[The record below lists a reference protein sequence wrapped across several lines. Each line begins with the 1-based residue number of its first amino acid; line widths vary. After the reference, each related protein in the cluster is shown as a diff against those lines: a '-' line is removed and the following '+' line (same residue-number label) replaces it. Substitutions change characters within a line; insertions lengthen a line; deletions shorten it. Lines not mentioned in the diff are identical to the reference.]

1 MLRRNYTDG
10 TNLDED
16 DGHGL
21 DHGQE
26 EASIS
31 NFDNEER

>member
-10 TNLDED
+10 TNLEED
-16 DGHGL
+16 
-21 DHGQE
+21 DHGQDHNME